1 MTGAAR
7 IEAVERD
14 HKSFVAL
21 QRVAIGRPHRNDSAL
36 VTGSRSFD
44 FESQD
49 GGADWNNILRDVA
62 DLGEKRR
69 LIVDRLVACGL
80 NRAALESLKE
90 GSDDPKIVLAF
101 V

>member
-1 MTGAAR
+1 VSRRLPAAR
-7 IEAVERD
+7 RNADRRGLD
-14 HKSFVAL
+14 LLDNAL
-21 QRVAIGRPHRNDSAL
+21 YWRGWMAQLG
-36 VTGSRSFD
+36 RSFD

-69 LIVDRLVACGL
+69 FIVDRLVACGL